1 MLSKSRF
8 ILSKFLRKMKKK
20 IIFLISFA
28 SYMKLQC
35 LSFLL
40 AFVVIQCSVFVVTR
54 SLMLKI
60 KMGKRNDLSLQE
72 NKKLIQKY
80 DVLPKTSQRD
90 AASKLKISQPFL
102 CKLLRDREKITKSI
116 QKNDLRN
123 FT

>member
-40 AFVVIQCSVFVVTR
+40 AFVVIQCSVFVSMR
-54 SLMLKI
+54 SLILKI
-60 KMGKRNDLSLQE
+60 KMGKHNDLSLQE

-80 DVLPKTSQRD
+80 DVLPKTSQRK
-90 AASKLKISQPFL
+90 AA
-102 CKLLRDREKITKSI
+102 
-116 QKNDLRN
+116 
-123 FT
+123 